1 MTLEFRRFQL
11 IDKMDIIT
19 HQLVKFLSVYPL
31 KFIIELYSLSI
42 FSVAK
47 LILPL
52 KKTCG
57 CINLKCNWLVIVE
70 IHLKMDRRN
79 TIFATL
85 AYPVMELK
93 TGIFLVPVIVTVKK
107 VSRSRVN
114 IILATFIWDDHHC
127 NNDINKWC
135 FIPVSLVHVITC
147 TYFKV
152 FFETLTLSW
161 GSLILRFGLGIT
173 DMSSL
178 LSLSD
183 ICVLNLFLNEIEFV
197 LVHKIVQTTLTLVH

>member
-19 HQLVKFLSVYPL
+19 HQLVKFLSVYQL

-52 KKTCG
+52 KNIWMHKF
-57 CINLKCNWLVIVE
+57 
-70 IHLKMDRRN
+70 KMQLISNRGN
-79 TIFATL
+79 TFENGQKKHYLSNTSL
-85 AYPVMELK
+85 VMELK

-114 IILATFIWDDHHC
+114 IILATFI
-127 NNDINKWC
+127 
-135 FIPVSLVHVITC
+135 
-147 TYFKV
+147 
-152 FFETLTLSW
+152 
-161 GSLILRFGLGIT
+161 
-173 DMSSL
+173 
-178 LSLSD
+178 
-183 ICVLNLFLNEIEFV
+183 
-197 LVHKIVQTTLTLVH
+197 

>member
-31 KFIIELYSLSI
+31 RFIIELYSLSI

-52 KKTCG
+52 KNIWMHKFKMQLISNRGNTFENG
-57 CINLKCNWLVIVE
+57 QKKHNLS
-70 IHLKMDRRN
+70 N
-79 TIFATL
+79 TSL
-85 AYPVMELK
+85 PSDGV
-93 TGIFLVPVIVTVKK
+93 FLVPVIVTVKK

-135 FIPVSLVHVITC
+135 FIPVSLVITC

-152 FFETLTLSW
+152 FFEILTLSW
-161 GSLILRFGLGIT
+161 GSLILRFGLGKT

-178 LSLSD
+178 LSTSD

>member
-52 KKTCG
+52 KNIWMHKFKMQLISNRG
-57 CINLKCNWLVIVE
+57 NIFENGQKKHNLS
-70 IHLKMDRRN
+70 N
-79 TIFATL
+79 TSL
-85 AYPVMELK
+85 PSDGVK
-93 TGIFLVPVIVTVKK
+93 TGIFLVPVIVTVRK

-114 IILATFIWDDHHC
+114 IMLATFIWDDHHC

-135 FIPVSLVHVITC
+135 FIPVSLVITC
-147 TYFKV
+147 TYLKV
-152 FFETLTLSW
+152 FFEILTLSW

-178 LSLSD
+178 LSTAYL
-183 ICVLNLFLNEIEFV
+183 CVKFILEWNWVCFGP
-197 LVHKIVQTTLTLVH
+197 